1 MQRPVDPT
9 TPESGRA
16 GTSSRSCTR
25 PFPAITDE
33 QEGAPVPSV
42 GDGVSG
48 IEDRD
53 RAEALRLSHR
63 DAELDELATRAA
75 AGHTPSLD
83 RLLQHVRPLVV
94 RYCRARIG
102 ATVGMST
109 PDDVAQD
116 VLLALYHALER
127 WRPGETRVM
136 AFVYGI
142 ASNKV
147 VDAFRAAG
155 RNRSVPTDI
164 LPDTADGAA
173 GPETIAV
180 LGTQITELR
189 LLLEQLPEHHREV
202 LVLRVALGLS
212 AEETARIVGS
222 TAGAVRVTQHR
233 ALTKL
238 REFAAGRS

>member
-1 MQRPVDPT
+1 M
-9 TPESGRA
+9 
-16 GTSSRSCTR
+16 SRR
-25 PFPAITDE
+25 
-33 QEGAPVPSV
+33 GAPVPSV
-42 GDGVSG
+42 GDDVYGV
-48 IEDRD
+48 EDRD
-53 RAEALRLSHR
+53 RAEAQRLAIR
-63 DAELDELATRAA
+63 DAELDDLARRAA
-75 AGHTPSLD
+75 AGHKRSLEQ
-83 RLLQHVRPLVV
+83 LLHQVRPLVV

-102 ATVGMST
+102 VTVGMAT

-116 VLLALYHALER
+116 VLLALYNALER

-155 RNRSVPTDI
+155 RNRSVPTDTV
-164 LPDTADGAA
+164 PDAADAAA
-173 GPETIAV
+173 GPEAIAV
-180 LGTQITELR
+180 LGTQIAELR
-189 LLLEQLPEHHREV
+189 HLLDQLPEHHREV

-212 AEETARIVGS
+212 AEETARTVDS

-238 REFAAGRS
+238 RQLAAERP

>member
-1 MQRPVDPT
+1 M
-9 TPESGRA
+9 
-16 GTSSRSCTR
+16 
-25 PFPAITDE
+25 
-33 QEGAPVPSV
+33 PSV
-42 GDGVSG
+42 GDDSYGV
-48 IEDRD
+48 EDRD
-53 RAEALRLSHR
+53 RAEALRLTIR
-63 DAELDELATRAA
+63 DAELDDLATHAA
-75 AGHTPSLD
+75 AGHRPSLEQ
-83 RLLQHVRPLVV
+83 LLQHVRPLVV

-102 ATVGMST
+102 MTLGMST

-164 LPDTADGAA
+164 VPDSPDTGA
-173 GPETIAV
+173 GPEAIAV
-180 LGTQITELR
+180 LGTQIAELR
-189 LLLEQLPEHHREV
+189 HLLERLPDHHREV

-212 AEETARIVGS
+212 AEETARTVGS

-238 REFAAGRS
+238 RQLAAERP

>member
-1 MQRPVDPT
+1 M
-9 TPESGRA
+9 
-16 GTSSRSCTR
+16 SRR
-25 PFPAITDE
+25 
-33 QEGAPVPSV
+33 GAPVPSV
-42 GDGVSG
+42 GDDVYGV
-48 IEDRD
+48 EDRD
-53 RAEALRLSHR
+53 RAEAQRLASR
-63 DAELDELATRAA
+63 DAELDELARRAA
-75 AGHTPSLD
+75 DGHKLSLEQ
-83 RLLQHVRPLVV
+83 LLHQVRPLVV

-102 ATVGMST
+102 VTVGMAT

-116 VLLALYHALER
+116 VLLALYNALER

-155 RNRSVPTDI
+155 RNRSVPTDT
-164 LPDTADGAA
+164 LPDAADAAA

-180 LGTQITELR
+180 LGTQIAELR
-189 LLLEQLPEHHREV
+189 HLLDQLPEHHREV
-202 LVLRVALGLS
+202 LVLRIALGLS
-212 AEETARIVGS
+212 AEETARTVDS

-238 REFAAGRS
+238 RQLAAERQ

>member
-1 MQRPVDPT
+1 M
-9 TPESGRA
+9 
-16 GTSSRSCTR
+16 
-25 PFPAITDE
+25 
-33 QEGAPVPSV
+33 PSV
-42 GDGVSG
+42 GDDVYGV
-48 IEDRD
+48 EDRD
-53 RAEALRLSHR
+53 RAEAQRLAVR
-63 DAELDELATRAA
+63 DAELDDLARRAA
-75 AGHTPSLD
+75 AGHKRSLEQ
-83 RLLQHVRPLVV
+83 LLHQVRPLVV

-102 ATVGMST
+102 VTVGMAT

-116 VLLALYHALER
+116 VLLALYNALER

-155 RNRSVPTDI
+155 RNRSVPTDTV
-164 LPDTADGAA
+164 PDAADAAA
-173 GPETIAV
+173 GPEAIAV
-180 LGTQITELR
+180 LGTQIAELR
-189 LLLEQLPEHHREV
+189 HLLDQLPEHHREV

-212 AEETARIVGS
+212 AEETARTVDS

-238 REFAAGRS
+238 RQLAAERP